1 MGNPVAENNDPRV
14 LILAPGDNVAIAKSD
29 IPEGTTLIVMGQAI
43 KLRMKEEVGHKF
55 AFKLVQKGET
65 IVKYG
70 APIGIATADI
80 APGESMHIH
89 NVTSDYIPT
98 YTLDEGHQF
107 FKEGH

>member
-1 MGNPVAENNDPRV
+1 VAENNDSRV

-29 IPEGTTLIVMGQAI
+29 IPEGTTLTVMGQAI
-43 KLRMKEEVGHKF
+43 KLRTKEEVGHKF
-55 AFKLVQKGET
+55 AFKAVKKGET

>member
-1 MGNPVAENNDPRV
+1 MTATTDARV
-14 LILAPGDNVAIAKSD
+14 LILAPDDNVAIAKSD
-29 IPEGTTLIVMGQAI
+29 LAAGTTLTVMGRPVTLKAQE
-43 KLRMKEEVGHKF
+43 LVGHKF
-55 AFKLVQKGET
+55 AFKPVKKGET

-80 APGESMHIH
+80 APGDSMHIH